1 MIDLERLNSR
11 LGPLAEIAREYTGPD
26 STPDQRQAALGLVG
40 SVLTQLAETVEAF
53 KSVHNRT
60 QSASLDGEALAVV
73 SRTFGGVGGAAV
85 LVRHLGQVRD
95 AIRDDPVAARWVG
108 IIDICE
114 SFYLDLFAA
123 AQRAEQQEAT
133 AANQLTPAEADAL
146 RRLNDRLLFETV
158 SPLAATTGGVAAAVG
173 LFAGGT
179 TGMVIAGVVGY
190 VAAAALYEWSFRRVM
205 R

>member
-26 STPDQRQAALGLVG
+26 STPDQRQAARALVA
-40 SVLTQLAETVEAF
+40 SVLRQMAETVDTAEAARF
-53 KSVHNRT
+53 RA
-60 QSASLDGEALAVV
+60 ASSWDAEASEVV
-73 SRTFGGVGGAAV
+73 SRTFGGAAGASEF
-85 LVRHLGQVRD
+85 VRHLGEVRD
-95 AIRDDPVAARWVG
+95 AVRGDPDAAGLVG
-108 IIDICE
+108 IVDVCE

-123 AQRAEQQEAT
+123 AQRAERREPEAAT
-133 AANQLTPAEADAL
+133 ALTPAEEDAV

-158 SPLAATTGGVAAAVG
+158 SPLAATAGGVAAAVG
-173 LFAGGT
+173 LFAGGM